1 MTFTHCNIE
10 SYKQYIKMKNQ
21 NWKLPMI
28 NNYLDKWAKDMPDQI
43 AIIQHEDGREFTY
56 KKLKTISDFFALR
69 LLDMGITKGD
79 IVATQLALF
88 PEHIALMYACLKIG
102 AIFAPLD
109 LRLKK
114 EEVKRDLDKIE
125 PKIFVFLGKT
135 PIIDFNEIGMW
146 VRDHCH
152 YVKHLV
158 QVVPDPKKEPP
169 IKGAISLQEMMS
181 KPKLIWLKLKDMIS
195 GQLNKI
201 YNSIDT
207 NTPAIIIF
215 TTGTTGTPKPAL
227 MSHENVIVQNQ
238 ILATATKMRQT
249 DRILVNLPPSHVG
262 CLTEAMLTALYLGS
276 TTVFLKVFD
285 VELSLEAIEKN
296 KVTVLGQ
303 IPTQFRMMWAHPNYD
318 KYDLSSLRF
327 AIYGGSAVDVD
338 FLNKLS
344 QMAPKFGTGMGMT
357 ETAGF
362 TTFTPDGISVEEMAG
377 QVGRYFEEFG
387 KLSIRKPMNA
397 DGTAGDE
404 LPDGETG
411 DICYHPPIVFL
422 GYYNFPDETK
432 KAITREGILYS
443 GDMGFFKDMGTY
455 RALYLAG
462 RKKFI
467 IKQKGYQVFPDEVQ
481 AFLAGHPDINEANV
495 VGVPH
500 EIFDEGIFAFV
511 KPVPGKSPNIK
522 NIIEYCR
529 NIAAFKR
536 PQHIEIWPADE
547 PFPITR
553 TTKVDKL
560 VLREKALEIIK
571 KLRSNGKWD
580 AG

>member
-1 MTFTHCNIE
+1 
-10 SYKQYIKMKNQ
+10 
-21 NWKLPMI
+21 MI
-28 NNYLDKWAKDMPDQI
+28 NNYLDKWAKATPDQI
-43 AIIQHEDGREFTY
+43 AIIQYEDGRKFTY
-56 KKLKTISDFFALR
+56 KQLKTISDFFALR
-69 LLDMGITKGD
+69 LMDMGIKKGD

-114 EEVKRDLDKIE
+114 EEIKRDLDKIE

-146 VRDHCH
+146 VRDHCP
-152 YVKHLV
+152 YVKHLI

-181 KPKLIWLKLKDMIS
+181 KPKLIWLKLKDLIT

-201 YNSIDT
+201 YSSIDT
-207 NTPAIIIF
+207 GTPAIIIF

-227 MSHENVIVQNQ
+227 MSHENVVVQNE
-238 ILATATKMRQT
+238 ILATATKMKQS

-262 CLTEAMLTALYLGS
+262 CLTEAMLTILYLGG

-285 VELSLEAIEKN
+285 VELSLKAIEKH

-318 KYDLSSLRF
+318 KYDLSSLQF

-362 TTFTPDGISVEEMAG
+362 STFTPEGISVEEMAG
-377 QVGRYFEEFG
+377 QVGHHFDDLG
-387 KLSIRKPMNA
+387 KLTIRKPMNEN
-397 DGTAGDE
+397 GTAGEE

-422 GYYNFPDETK
+422 GYYNFPEETEK
-432 KAITREGILYS
+432 TISKEGILYS
-443 GDMGFFKDMGTY
+443 GDMGYFKDMGNY

-467 IKQKGYQVFPDEVQ
+467 IKQKGYQVYPDEVQ
-481 AFLAGHPDINEANV
+481 SFLAGHPDINEANV

-500 EIFDEGIFAFV
+500 KIFDEGIFAFV
-511 KPVPGKSPNIK
+511 KPEPGKNPDIK
-522 NIIEYCR
+522 NLMEYCR
-529 NIAAFKR
+529 KIASFKR

-560 VLREKALEIIK
+560 ALREIALEIIG
-571 KLRSNGKWD
+571 KLRIKGKWD

>member
-1 MTFTHCNIE
+1 
-10 SYKQYIKMKNQ
+10 MKNQ
-21 NWKLPMI
+21 DWKLPMI
-28 NNYLDKWAKDMPDQI
+28 NNYLDKWAKATPDQT
-43 AIIQHEDGREFTY
+43 AIIQYEDDRKFTY
-56 KKLKTISDFFALR
+56 KQLKTISDFFALR
-69 LLDMGITKGD
+69 LMNMGIKKGD

-114 EEVKRDLDKIE
+114 EEIKRDLDKIE
-125 PKIFVFLGKT
+125 PKMFVFLGKT
-135 PIIDFNEIGMW
+135 PIFDFNEIGMW
-146 VRDHCH
+146 VRDHCP
-152 YVKHLV
+152 YVKHLI
-158 QVVPDPKKEPP
+158 QVVPDPKREPP
-169 IKGAISLQEMMS
+169 IKGAISLQEMMA
-181 KPKLIWLKLKDMIS
+181 KPKLIWLKLKDLIT

-201 YNSIDT
+201 YSSIDT
-207 NTPAIIIF
+207 STPAIIIF

-227 MSHENVIVQNQ
+227 MSHENVVVQNE
-238 ILATATKMRQT
+238 ILATATKMKQT

-262 CLTEAMLTALYLGS
+262 CLTEAMLTILYLGG
-276 TTVFLKVFD
+276 TAVFLKVFD
-285 VELSLEAIEKN
+285 VELSLKAIEKH

-303 IPTQFRMMWAHPNYD
+303 IPTQFRMMWALLDYN
-318 KYDLSSLRF
+318 KYDLSSLQF

-362 TTFTPDGISVEEMAG
+362 ATFTPDGISVEEMAG
-377 QVGRYFEEFG
+377 QVGHHFEDLG
-387 KLSIRKPMNA
+387 KLSIRKPMNE
-397 DGTAGDE
+397 DGTAGEE

-422 GYYNFPDETK
+422 GYYNFPEETEETISK
-432 KAITREGILYS
+432 DGILYS
-443 GDMGFFKDMGTY
+443 GDMGYFKDMGTY

-467 IKQKGYQVFPDEVQ
+467 IKQKGYQVYPDEVQ
-481 AFLAGHPDINEANV
+481 SFLAGHPEINEANV

-500 EIFDEGIFAFV
+500 KIFDEGIFAFI
-511 KPVPGKSPNIK
+511 KPEPGKNPDINNIMV
-522 NIIEYCR
+522 YCR
-529 NIAAFKR
+529 KIASFKR

-560 VLREKALEIIK
+560 ALREKALEIIG
-571 KLRSNGKWD
+571 KLRLKGKWD